1 MDDRNILVSSVS
13 GLLIGGGG
21 FGLAV
26 VLSGILGR
34 EGQIEYAVLLI
45 GLIALGLYGVYY
57 GVRYQQC
64 PEGEQVGRELG
75 FSPTVAGAGSE
86 DSYYTAKGRA
96 NGIETLVYILQ
107 NPVGRRTRAWFK
119 VEVMFRVANPAGIE
133 LEIYNGILNR
143 PLRFSFLPSRV
154 RGLAGWDNFIVRC
167 NSPEA
172 AARLLSAVMPDTNT
186 VFKEGSGFLRL
197 GLKGGKLQAYFRLKG
212 FVGTDY
218 VAKAVEEVSKLAAL
232 ANLG

>member
-1 MDDRNILVSSVS
+1 M
-13 GLLIGGGG
+13 
-21 FGLAV
+21 
-26 VLSGILGR
+26 
-34 EGQIEYAVLLI
+34 EYAVLLI
-45 GLIALGLYGVYY
+45 GLIALGIYGVYY

-75 FSPTVAGAGSE
+75 FSPTVVGASSE

-96 NGIETLVYILQ
+96 NAIETLVYILQ
-107 NPVGRRTRAWFK
+107 NPAGRRTGAWYK
-119 VEVMFRVANPAGIE
+119 VEVMCRAANPAGIE

-143 PLRFSFLPSRV
+143 PLRFSLPPRV
-154 RGLAGWDNFIVRC
+154 RGVAGWDNFVVRC

-172 AARLLSAVMPDTNT
+172 AARLLSAVMPDTNN

-197 GLKGGKLQAYFRLKG
+197 GLKGGKLQAYFRLNG